1 MNRAEPFHS
10 HAPSFAGEKPAMPDD
25 SKIHKI
31 ESLLPP
37 VDTPAGSYV
46 HAVRTGNLLFL
57 AGKGVKTARGKVGS
71 QVSKEEA
78 YRRARDV
85 GLLLLAA
92 MKHELG
98 DLGRV
103 KRVVKVVGFV
113 NAAPDFEDHPFVI
126 NGCSDLFV
134 EAFGDAGKH
143 ARSAVGVAS
152 LPFGISVEI
161 EAIVEVA

>member
-1 MNRAEPFHS
+1 MLNDTTIRQ
-10 HAPSFAGEKPAMPDD
+10 
-25 SKIHKI
+25 I
-31 ESLLPP
+31 EATLPP
-37 VDTPAGSYV
+37 LSPPSGSYV

-57 AGKGVKTARGKVGS
+57 AGKGLEAARGKVGS
-71 QVSKEEA
+71 EVSKEQA
-78 YRRARDV
+78 YRHARDV

-103 KRVVKVVGFV
+103 KRIVKVVGFV
-113 NAAPDFEDHPFVI
+113 NATPDFENHPFVI

-134 EAFGDAGKH
+134 EVFGDAGKH

-161 EAIVEVA
+161 EAIAEVE

>member
-1 MNRAEPFHS
+1 MH
-10 HAPSFAGEKPAMPDD
+10 DD
-25 SKIHKI
+25 PMIRRI
-31 ESLLPP
+31 EATLPP
-37 VDTPAGSYV
+37 LGPPSGSYV

-57 AGKGVKTARGKVGS
+57 AGKGLPAVCGKVDS
-71 QVSKEEA
+71 EVSKEQA
-78 YRRARDV
+78 YRHARDV

-103 KRVVKVVGFV
+103 KRIVKVVGFV
-113 NAAPDFEDHPFVI
+113 NATPDFKDHPFVI

-134 EAFGDAGKH
+134 EVFGDAGKH
-143 ARSAVGVAS
+143 ARTAVGVAS

-161 EAIVEVA
+161 EAVVEVA